1 MAGNDFDANGGYLAI
16 DSHICRLPGK
26 PFGRLSVMLC
36 YFRLLDMY
44 DPVFRLLD
52 LYDPMFWHEL
62 LACCVP
68 VFFLS

>member
-1 MAGNDFDANGGYLAI
+1 
-16 DSHICRLPGK
+16 
-26 PFGRLSVMLC
+26 MLC